1 MVERAISVHE
11 NLPALAAN
19 VLELRHQ
26 SLEIAGWQG
35 KQEPI
40 AGPI

>member
-1 MVERAISVHE
+1 MVERTISVHE

-19 VLELRHQ
+19 VLKLRHEAR
-26 SLEIAGWQG
+26 EIAGGQG
-35 KQEPI
+35 EQKPI